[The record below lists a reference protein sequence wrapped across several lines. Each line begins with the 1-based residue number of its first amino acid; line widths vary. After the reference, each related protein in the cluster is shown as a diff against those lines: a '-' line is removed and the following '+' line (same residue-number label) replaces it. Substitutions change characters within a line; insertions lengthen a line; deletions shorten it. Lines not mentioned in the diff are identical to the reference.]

1 MNFLDLIIILPLIYA
16 AYKGFKH
23 GFIIELFTLLAI
35 IVGIYVG
42 IHFSD
47 YTANW
52 LKNSFGWTSE
62 YTPVVSFT
70 ITFLAVGALIY
81 FGGKTIEKMVKIAQL
96 SSINKM
102 LGVVFA
108 LVKTVYILSIF
119 FVLIESYDEKSSFF
133 PTETKE
139 NSLLYKP
146 VLNTS
151 MQSIPSLKESTI
163 FLRNALKPESDS
175 TGLTIE
181 QVLAAK
187 KTADSL
193 GIDASDAKTIFEVHQ
208 KYNQKHAN

>member
-1 MNFLDLIIILPLIYA
+1 M
-16 AYKGFKH
+16 
-23 GFIIELFTLLAI
+23 
-35 IVGIYVG
+35 
-42 IHFSD
+42 
-47 YTANW
+47 
-52 LKNSFGWTSE
+52 
-62 YTPVVSFT
+62 
-70 ITFLAVGALIY
+70 IY

-193 GIDASDAKTIFEVHQ
+193 GIDASDAKTILEVHQ

>member
-1 MNFLDLIIILPLIYA
+1 
-16 AYKGFKH
+16 
-23 GFIIELFTLLAI
+23 
-35 IVGIYVG
+35 
-42 IHFSD
+42 
-47 YTANW
+47 
-52 LKNSFGWTSE
+52 
-62 YTPVVSFT
+62 
-70 ITFLAVGALIY
+70 
-81 FGGKTIEKMVKIAQL
+81 
-96 SSINKM
+96 
-102 LGVVFA
+102 
-108 LVKTVYILSIF
+108 
-119 FVLIESYDEKSSFF
+119 
-133 PTETKE
+133 ETKE

>member
-119 FVLIESYDEKSSFF
+119 FVLIESYDEKSS
-133 PTETKE
+133 
-139 NSLLYKP
+139 
-146 VLNTS
+146 
-151 MQSIPSLKESTI
+151 
-163 FLRNALKPESDS
+163 
-175 TGLTIE
+175 
-181 QVLAAK
+181 
-187 KTADSL
+187 
-193 GIDASDAKTIFEVHQ
+193 
-208 KYNQKHAN
+208 